1 LSPTHYT
8 VSFKMKKA
16 VLFTLLLIFYSQLQ
30 AFSQEELDGRQLLE
44 RFKQVQSQILN
55 ARIKL
60 GEALIHYLEHAGDYV
75 QAERMKGIY
84 RLATDYQTFCDGEQR
99 ALFMYIYI
107 KEGVKVYISAYL
119 RDLLQKKKK
128 EADASL
134 QNLSN
139 YSADI
144 KDKDTLL
151 IITSLQSRI
160 AEAQDLM
167 HQLVEFYASEN
178 NKYKKDTSIVD

>member
-1 LSPTHYT
+1 
-8 VSFKMKKA
+8 MKKA
-16 VLFTLLLIFYSQLQ
+16 VLFTLLLMLNTQHQ
-30 AFSQEELDGRQLLE
+30 AFSQQELDGRMLLE
-44 RFKQVQSQILN
+44 QFKQVQGQIMN

-60 GEALIHYLEHAGDYV
+60 GEALIHHLEHAGDYV

-128 EADASL
+128 ESDASL

-139 YSADI
+139 YSAEI
-144 KDKDTLL
+144 KDKNTLS
-151 IITSLQSRI
+151 IIISLQSRI

-167 HQLVEFYASEN
+167 NHLIEFYASEN
-178 NKYKKDTSIVD
+178 NKYKKETSIPD